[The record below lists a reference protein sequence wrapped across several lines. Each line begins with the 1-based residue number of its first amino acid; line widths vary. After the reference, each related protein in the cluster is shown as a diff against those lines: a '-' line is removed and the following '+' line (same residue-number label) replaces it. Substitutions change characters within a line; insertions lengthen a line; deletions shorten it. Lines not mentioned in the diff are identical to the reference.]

1 MSSFYEIIEK
11 IQNNPGMYLGQPSV
25 NNLFLFL
32 VGYKTARQELNIQP
46 TEVELIFNR
55 EFQPWLQKKYEIT
68 TVNSWAKIIQFYS
81 QNEMEAFKSFFRLL
95 DEFLA
100 ENNELKTENTK
111 TNTTTVMRSSKV

>member
-1 MSSFYEIIEK
+1 MSNFYEILEK
-11 IQNNPGMYLGQPSV
+11 IQKNPGMYIGQPSV

-32 VGYKTARQELNIQP
+32 VGYKTAKQELGITP
-46 TEVELIFNR
+46 TEAEIIFYR

-81 QNEMEAFKSFFRLL
+81 QNEMEGFNSFFKLL

-100 ENNELKTENTK
+100 KNSEVEWEQVKFARTNELKK
-111 TNTTTVMRSSKV
+111 A